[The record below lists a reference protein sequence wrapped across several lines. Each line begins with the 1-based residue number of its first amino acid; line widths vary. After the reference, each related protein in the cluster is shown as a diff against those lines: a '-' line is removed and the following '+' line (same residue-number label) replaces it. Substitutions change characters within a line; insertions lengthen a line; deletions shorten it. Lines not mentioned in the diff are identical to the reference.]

1 MTDRASTALPPRGTS
16 ASLVP
21 PAGFGPWERTAFGA
35 GALAFSAFAALAL
48 RPEPNRLDVAI
59 TVRLQRRK
67 SPAFARAMK
76 LISSPGYAPF
86 THSVVLWLAAN
97 LWASGR
103 RREAVFAIGT
113 MGAGLTTG
121 VIKRLV
127 GRPRPDNRFRRHL
140 RTFKDNSFPSGHA
153 THYTAF
159 YGYVCYLAV
168 RELPAGPLRTAVVAY
183 CVSLIALVGPSRV
196 YLGHHW
202 ASDVAAG
209 QLVGFTY
216 LMAMLQAYEALDG
229 SLPLR
234 HLH

>member
-1 MTDRASTALPPRGTS
+1 MTAVGSRSDRMITPREGQDLPASRS
-16 ASLVP
+16 AIG
-21 PAGFGPWERTAFGA
+21 AMER
-35 GALAFSAFAALAL
+35 AALAGGAAAFVGLATLAL
-48 RPEPNRLDVAI
+48 RRKPNRLDVAI
-59 TVRLQRRK
+59 TTRLQRRK

-86 THSVVLWLAAN
+86 THSVVLSLAAN
-97 LWASGR
+97 LWAVGK

-113 MGAGLTTG
+113 MGAGFTTG
-121 VIKRLV
+121 VIKMAV
-127 GRPRPDNRFRRHL
+127 GRPRPDLRFRQHQ

-159 YGYVCYLAV
+159 YGYVFFLA
-168 RELPAGPLRTAVVAY
+168 RRNLPAGPLRAVVLSY
-183 CVSLIALVGPSRV
+183 CAALIALVGPSRV

-216 LMAMLQAYEALDG
+216 LMAMLQLQEALEA
-229 SLPLR
+229 L
-234 HLH
+234 